1 MRPEIESILAC
12 PIDRLPLAREGE
24 GWLACPEGHRHPV
37 FDDVAFLLTD
47 QGEPTMEVLERSR
60 ERVRNSASGDARA
73 PELYLE
79 TLGLTEEDRQAIV
92 RLRDSGEQGIDPVVQ
107 HMVAATCGMGY
118 REAIG
123 RLEGYPIP
131 VLPAPEGR
139 GRVLLDIGCN
149 WGRWTFAAERA
160 GYHAVGIDPQL
171 GAVMAARRVARQL
184 GSEATFICAD
194 ARYLPFAA
202 ESVDLAF
209 SYSVLQHFSDAD
221 CYASIREAARVL
233 RSGGTAMIQLANALG
248 VRSLYHQARRGLRA
262 PQGFEVRYRMPA
274 ALVRNVAGIVGN
286 ARLTA
291 DCYLGLGLQASDM
304 EILSPLARLATRLSE
319 AGKAVSRAFP
329 PFARLADGVYIQAT
343 KP

>member
-1 MRPEIESILAC
+1 MRPGIESILAC
-12 PIDRLPLAREGE
+12 PIDRLPLAREGAE
-24 GWLACPEGHRHPV
+24 WLACPQGHRHPV
-37 FDDVAFLLTD
+37 FDDVPFLLTD

-60 ERVRNSASGDARA
+60 LRVRDPASGDARA

-79 TLGLTEEDRQAIV
+79 TLGLSEGEKEAIIRQ
-92 RLRDSGEQGIDPVVQ
+92 RDSGAQGIDPVVQ
-107 HMVAATCGMGY
+107 YMVAATCGMGY
-118 REAIG
+118 RKAIG
-123 RLEGYPIP
+123 RLDRYPIP
-131 VLPAPEGR
+131 VLPAPEGH

-149 WGRWTFAAERA
+149 WGRWTLAAERA

-202 ESVDLAF
+202 GSVDLAF

-221 CYASIREAARVL
+221 CLAAVRETARVL

-248 VRSLYHQARRGLRA
+248 VRGLYHQARRGFRE
-262 PQGFEVRYRMPA
+262 PRGFEVRYRLPA
-274 ALVRNVAGIVGN
+274 ALLRRFAEIVGD

-329 PFARLADGVYIQAT
+329 PFARLADSVYIRAT